1 MEQTATL
8 LVCCPD
14 RKGLVAAL
22 AQLLYGHG
30 ANIIDADQ
38 HTDPVAGQFFQRI
51 KFDLSELH
59 TDRTSLETA
68 IAEVASR
75 FSMEW
80 RIANGHHRSKT
91 AIFVSKYDHCLYD
104 LLLRQRGGEL
114 STEIPMIISNH
125 PDLEPVAQQFGI
137 PFHHL
142 PITKETKRAQETKA
156 LELLREADVD
166 LVVLARY
173 MQILTD
179 DFLKSYE
186 GQVINIHHS
195 FLPAFMG
202 SKPYHRAFERG
213 VKLIGATAH
222 YATAELD
229 EGPIIEQDVV
239 RCSHSDAVE
248 DLVRKGRDLEKVVLA
263 RAVRLHLDDRIL
275 VYDNKTV
282 VFS

>member
-1 MEQTATL
+1 M
-8 LVCCPD
+8 
-14 RKGLVAAL
+14 
-22 AQLLYGHG
+22 YGHG
-30 ANIIDADQ
+30 ANILDADQ

-51 KFDLSELH
+51 KFDMSELH
-59 TDRTSLETA
+59 TDRRSLETA
-68 IAEVASR
+68 VGEVAER
-75 FSMEW
+75 FSMSW
-80 RIANGHHRSKT
+80 RLCDRNHRNRT
-91 AIFVSKYDHCLYD
+91 AVFVSKYDHCLYD
-104 LLLRQRGGEL
+104 LLLRQQSGEL
-114 STEIPMIISNH
+114 STEIPLIVSNH
-125 PDLEPVAQQFGI
+125 ADLEHVAEQFEI
-137 PFHHL
+137 PFHHF
-142 PITKETKRAQETKA
+142 PITKENKAEQERET
-156 LELLREADVD
+156 LELLKDAEID

-179 DFLKSYE
+179 DFLNAFP
-186 GQVINIHHS
+186 GHVINIHHS

-239 RCSHSDAVE
+239 RCSHRDSVK

-263 RAVRLHLDDRIL
+263 RAVRWHLDDRVL

-282 VFS
+282 VFT